1 VLPEVL
7 TVRLL
12 VLGVV
17 VLLAF
22 VLLLPTV
29 RGAVQQQAQIDRL
42 QAELEAH
49 EADRSA
55 LQDELDRWDDRSYVI
70 QQARSRLNYVVPGD
84 TVWRVVD
91 SSEIEGDVAAE
102 AEAEAGP
109 TVAAVPTGAP
119 WYEGIWESV
128 QVTDRATV
136 PPQDGA
142 PAPSSSP
149 STPSSSPA
157 PDGDGDG
164 DERDGAGDAS
174 PAPDGGE

>member
-42 QAELEAH
+42 QAELDAH
-49 EADRSA
+49 ESERAE

-91 SSEIEGDVAAE
+91 AQEIEGDPAAE
-102 AEAEAGP
+102 AQADAGP
-109 TVAAVPTGAP
+109 TVAAAPTGAP
-119 WYEGIWESV
+119 WYEGLWESV

-136 PPQDGA
+136 DPDVAAPGA
-142 PAPSSSP
+142 TPSPSSSP
-149 STPSSSPA
+149 SS
-157 PDGDGDG
+157 DG
-164 DERDGAGDAS
+164 DERDATDDAS

>member
-1 VLPEVL
+1 MLPEVL

-22 VLLLPTV
+22 VLILPTV

-42 QAELEAH
+42 QAELDAH
-49 EADRSA
+49 ETERAA

-91 SSEIEGDVAAE
+91 ADAIEGDDAAD
-102 AEAEAGP
+102 AGQSDAP
-109 TVAAVPTGAP
+109 TVAAAPTGAP
-119 WYEGIWESV
+119 WYEGLWESV
-128 QVTDRATV
+128 QVTDRAAAPEDLPSPAV
-136 PPQDGA
+136 SPSA
-142 PAPSSSP
+142 PA
-149 STPSSSPA
+149 
-157 PDGDGDG
+157 DG

>member
-1 VLPEVL
+1 MLPEVL

-17 VLLAF
+17 GLLAF

-42 QAELEAH
+42 QAELDAH
-49 EADRSA
+49 RSERA
-55 LQDELDRWDDRSYVI
+55 ELQDELDRWDDRSYVI

-91 SSEIEGDVAAE
+91 AQEIEGDVAAQ

-109 TVAAVPTGAP
+109 TVAAAPTGAP
-119 WYEGIWESV
+119 WYEGLWESV
-128 QVTDRATV
+128 QVTDRAVV
-136 PPQDGA
+136 PPGGA
-142 PAPSSSP
+142 SPTGSPSSAPSSSSAP
-149 STPSSSPA
+149 SPS
-157 PDGDGDG
+157 DG

-174 PAPDGGE
+174 PAPAGGE